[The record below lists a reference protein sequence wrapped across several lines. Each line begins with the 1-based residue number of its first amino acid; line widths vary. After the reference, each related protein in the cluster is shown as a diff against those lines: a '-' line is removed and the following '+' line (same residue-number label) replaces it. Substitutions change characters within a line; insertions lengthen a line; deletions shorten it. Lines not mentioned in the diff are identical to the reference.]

1 MSLMSARVLV
11 LKDEYTDEE
20 LELNKFLVNNC
31 MDLVI
36 IDERCER
43 SRAIVPTEI
52 EWDRFYKKYTVKPKD
67 EEQLVPEKINVEV
80 IEDDVRQTD
89 KGNE

>member
-1 MSLMSARVLV
+1 MSLLSARVLV

-52 EWDRFYKKYTVKPKD
+52 EWERFYKKHLVKHD
-67 EEQLVPEKINVEV
+67 EADNVMPEKISVEV
-80 IEDDVRQTD
+80 IEDDVRQPD

>member
-1 MSLMSARVLV
+1 MSLLSARVLV

-52 EWDRFYKKYTVKPKD
+52 EWERFYKKYLVKPD
-67 EEQLVPEKINVEV
+67 EADNVMPEKISVEV
-80 IEDDVRQTD
+80 IEDDVRQPD

>member
-1 MSLMSARVLV
+1 MSLLSARVLV

-52 EWDRFYKKYTVKPKD
+52 EWERFYKKHLVKQD
-67 EEQLVPEKINVEV
+67 EADNVMPEKISVEV
-80 IEDDVRQTD
+80 IEDDVRQPD